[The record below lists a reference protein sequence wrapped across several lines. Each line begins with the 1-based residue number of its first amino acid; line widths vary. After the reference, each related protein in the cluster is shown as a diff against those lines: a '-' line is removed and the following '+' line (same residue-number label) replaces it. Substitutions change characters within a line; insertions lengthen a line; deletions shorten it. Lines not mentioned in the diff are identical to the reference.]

1 MKPVVKLATGAIC
14 ILILQASNAFAQL
27 PAGCTGLNPATSGA
41 GVESNWDWDQD
52 IMMDGHDAGD
62 GIWVVD
68 TGGGLTA
75 GQGWDWDE
83 DFSSPFPACDNGVIS
98 VATEFLKILPPHGN
112 GVISAAT
119 EFLNYANPHDRL
131 RP

>member
-1 MKPVVKLATGAIC
+1 MLGTVYALQLGRSSKAVTAFKSLTGKREMKPVVKLATGAIC

-41 GVESNWDWDQD
+41 GVESNWDWD
-52 IMMDGHDAGD
+52 
-62 GIWVVD
+62 
-68 TGGGLTA
+68 
-75 GQGWDWDE
+75 E

-98 VATEFLKILPPHGN
+98 AATEFLKILPPHGN